1 MQRPVRGDLAA
12 VVQERV
18 TTRTDPATTARP
30 CTGHRPPV
38 RRELSR
44 SGIRAPI
51 DPCTD
56 VRGTGDARR
65 RADPEPEAASR
76 RVGGGW
82 AALAAVYAARGWGDD
97 IRATPEQWLYH
108 DGGGNWACLRFAGG
122 RKAVLIGH
130 DHEMSKTSFGGPPGH
145 GLGAETDLLA
155 GAPSWWGSN
164 LEIPELRGDRL
175 GFVYGWNGRRWQR
188 AGYDEED
195 GFDDVGLVRS
205 CSVSD
210 AGDRS
215 AYLRLYESTE
225 EAFGHAAGPDLK
237 ALKALVAADAHIT
250 RRLLEPIV
258 PGWDIDAGV
267 AAGREF
273 LSAGRV

>member
-1 MQRPVRGDLAA
+1 MLVD
-12 VVQERV
+12 VQI
-18 TTRTDPATTARP
+18 PSP
-30 CTGHRPPV
+30 
-38 RRELSR
+38 RRLR
-44 SGIRAPI
+44 
-51 DPCTD
+51 
-56 VRGTGDARR
+56 
-65 RADPEPEAASR
+65 
-76 RVGGGW
+76 GGW

-122 RKAVLIGH
+122 RKAVLIGR
-130 DHEMSKTSFGGPPGH
+130 DHEMSETSFGGSPEVPVGV
-145 GLGAETDLLA
+145 ETDLLA
-155 GAPSWWGSN
+155 GTPAWWGET
-164 LEIPELRGDRL
+164 LEAPRFRDWL

-195 GFDDVGLVRS
+195 GFDAVGLVRS

-225 EAFGHAAGPDLK
+225 EAPGHAAGPDLE

-250 RRLLEPIV
+250 RGLLEPVV
-258 PGWDIDAGV
+258 PGWDVDAGV

-273 LSAGRV
+273 LSVGRV